1 MDALHVIRRLSLHEV
16 RPELGAQPNRT
27 YFVLVNGNRTIYA
40 YATLDKEDNKII
52 IREPVVIK
60 SPQLNDSQTLLN
72 ARHEVAIQN
81 RGPVPPSMA
90 QMLWMAIFQFADN
103 QGLSCVAR
111 VRIDRDPTTHQLSK
125 ETMDAARFIEELGME
140 PQNVD
145 GHYIIF
151 SRQVNPSTP
160 FHT

>member
-1 MDALHVIRRLSLHEV
+1 
-16 RPELGAQPNRT
+16 
-27 YFVLVNGNRTIYA
+27 
-40 YATLDKEDNKII
+40 
-52 IREPVVIK
+52 
-60 SPQLNDSQTLLN
+60 
-72 ARHEVAIQN
+72 
-81 RGPVPPSMA
+81 MA
-90 QMLWMAIFQFADN
+90 QMLWMAIFQFADD
-103 QGLSCVAR
+103 QRLPCVAR
-111 VRIDRDPTTHQLSK
+111 VRIILDPTTHQLSK